1 MAFVKFTKVGRSFAT
16 KVSLS
21 PRGMLSF
28 NDGARHKHEIDKY
41 SYSVLYYDK
50 ERSVIGVELTNDKDA
65 EGALKIRFRKTGA
78 DLGVK
83 SFIDY
88 FELVPEVTTMYAV
101 EVGDDENWINI
112 DLNTGRQRKIKS
124 D

>member
-1 MAFVKFTKVGRSFAT
+1 
-16 KVSLS
+16 
-21 PRGMLSF
+21 MLSF